1 MTLDEKYMR
10 LAIGL
15 AKRGLGKTSP
25 NPMVGAVVVN
35 KKRIVGQGYHHRAGE
50 PHAEV
55 LALQEAGASA
65 RGATLYL
72 NLEPC
77 NHFGKTPPCTRAILE
92 TGIKRVV
99 VGMKDPNPLVE
110 GRGIRRLRK
119 AGIRVE
125 VGTMEKECQALNAP
139 FRKFITTRRPFV
151 ILKIA
156 VSLDGK
162 VATRSGDSRWITSEV
177 SRRYVHHLR
186 KNSDAVMVGIGTV
199 LQDDPLLTVR
209 IPGFKRP
216 RHPLRVIVDSSLRIP
231 LNSQL
236 VGTADEYPTLVA
248 TTEAAASSRIRQLA
262 KAKVEVVV
270 VRKNARGQV
279 NLKALM
285 EKLAKRGVTS
295 ILLEGGP
302 TLNAGALREGLVDR
316 VLFFFAPKIIGGVK
330 APSAVGGEGVLK
342 IMDAKVIKILR
353 TRRMGSDLLIEGSL
367 ETKQILNCPSSLDK
381 RCKQR

>member
-1 MTLDEKYMR
+1 MR

-50 PHAEV
+50 PHAEI
-55 LALQEAGASA
+55 LALREAGASA

-77 NHFGKTPPCTRAILE
+77 NHFGRTPPCTGAILK

-119 AGIRVE
+119 AGVRVD

-139 FRKFITTRRPFV
+139 FRKFITTQKPFV

-162 VATRSGDSRWITSEV
+162 VATHSGDSRWITSEI
-177 SRRYVHHLR
+177 SRRYVHRLR
-186 KNSDAVMVGIGTV
+186 QNSDAVMVGIGTV
-199 LQDDPLLTVR
+199 LRDDPLLTVR
-209 IPGFKRP
+209 IPGVNHP
-216 RHPLRVIVDSSLRIP
+216 RHPLRLIVDSRLRIP
-231 LNSQL
+231 FTSQL
-236 VGTADEYPTLVA
+236 VRTADQYPTLVA
-248 TTEAAASSRIRQLA
+248 TTEAAPSSRIRRLA
-262 KAKVEVVV
+262 KSKVEVVV
-270 VRKNARGQV
+270 IRSNARGQV

-285 EKLAKRGVTS
+285 ENLAKRGVTS

-316 VLFFFAPKIIGGVK
+316 VLFFFAPKIIGGAK

-342 IMDAKVIKILR
+342 IMDSKGVKILR
-353 TRRMGSDLLIEGSL
+353 TRRLGPDLLIEGSL
-367 ETKQILNCPSSLDK
+367 ETK
-381 RCKQR
+381 